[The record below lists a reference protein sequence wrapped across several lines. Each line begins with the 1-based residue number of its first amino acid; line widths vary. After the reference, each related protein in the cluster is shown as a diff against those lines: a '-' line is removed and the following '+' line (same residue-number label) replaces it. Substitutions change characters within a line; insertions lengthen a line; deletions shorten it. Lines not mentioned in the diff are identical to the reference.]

1 MGEHFYRTLYRENES
16 WVNFIFHS
24 QTKGVRRI
32 LYHKESGKCQIG
44 IEVVN
49 DMDDHVLCH
58 YCSSCGDNTFVNLV
72 NSDNEEDNPVIQV
85 LHLKQ

>member
-1 MGEHFYRTLYRENES
+1 M
-16 WVNFIFHS
+16 
-24 QTKGVRRI
+24 
-32 LYHKESGKCQIG
+32 
-44 IEVVN
+44 N